1 MYSTTLFVYNVNHLI
16 EELSFYF
23 QATPAPEVNNIDSPS
38 VEKPAPAEPNVQ
50 KEEPAATQQEPAEKT
65 VEIKVGSLIINVSSV
80 I

>member
-1 MYSTTLFVYNVNHLI
+1 MYNVNYSI
-16 EELSFYF
+16 KESSFYF
-23 QATPAPEVNNIDSPS
+23 QATPAPEVNNIDSPA

-65 VEIKVGSLIINVSSV
+65 VEIKVGIPIINVSSV